1 MDRDKGSSDSQ
12 AEVLTSSGCLVGRS
26 AEPRGILLQE
36 TLYAVAE
43 SNRECRGSSGSDQRL
58 TYAPRTDRQ
67 RSLGIRGSA
76 PCRFVSYPW

>member
-1 MDRDKGSSDSQ
+1 MDGDKGSSDSQ
-12 AEVLTSSGCLVGRS
+12 AEILTSSGCLMETTARL
-26 AEPRGILLQE
+26 RGILLQE
-36 TLYAVAE
+36 IRCAVAE

-58 TYAPRTDRQ
+58 TYTPRMDRQ